1 MKRILIIGI
10 CLCLFVGCGS
20 VSSVPSVQ
28 TTAAT
33 AAATTAA
40 TTTTATTATTAATT
54 ATTATAAATT
64 AASPTVKQLLTTGHV
79 AEIYRTSYQSLFG
92 RIQQNGF
99 LQESLTGTYRG
110 EYVRSIGA
118 LSVLAHTVGETEK
131 AGRALRFVTDVMQAK
146 NLSLVPF
153 TISAD
158 GKTVKTADELDG
170 RAQFVLGWA
179 LYIADSGDSAY
190 FDKTYAL
197 MKREA
202 NAFCS
207 DTYFYADWN
216 LVRNRRFTHTRV
228 RNGNDYHD
236 AFDLL
241 TNTFT
246 VAALRQLAAVA
257 AANGHEEDTALW
269 TQTAQKLCD
278 GIAKNLTR
286 TVGGKTVYLEL
297 RDFDG
302 GKGTAEN
309 GVSWVCFAPFA
320 AGKNGIEEETL
331 ENTVALCRKQLFKR
345 AKSGGYLAMEAT
357 ANGKVRNMIL
367 GKSVG
372 WDIAAAV
379 GEKDS
384 AHLLAT
390 LQFLEAYHTADLYM
404 EKMQPTANGYRTI
417 DNGNAEQVIWFLWG
431 MAQLRLSEGLP
442 AKP

>member
-1 MKRILIIGI
+1 MKRLCIIGI
-10 CLCLFVGCGS
+10 CLCLFVGCGGVPAAPS
-20 VSSVPSVQ
+20 SSVAV
-28 TTAAT
+28 TLTAT
-33 AAATTAA
+33 
-40 TTTTATTATTAATT
+40 TTATTAATT
-54 ATTATAAATT
+54 AVSVITATTETTAVATT
-64 AASPTVKQLLTTGHV
+64 APSPTVRELLTTGHV
-79 AEIYRTSYQSLFG
+79 ADIYRTSYQSLFG
-92 RIQQNGF
+92 RMQQNGF
-99 LQESLTGTYRG
+99 LQESLSGTYRG

-131 AGRALRFVTDVMQAK
+131 AGRALRFVTDAMQDK
-146 NLSLVPF
+146 NLSFVPF

-179 LYIADSGDSAY
+179 LYIADSGDAAY
-190 FDKTYAL
+190 FNETYAL

-202 NAFCS
+202 DAFCS
-207 DTYFYADWN
+207 DAYFYADWN

-246 VAALRQLAAVA
+246 VAALRQLATVA
-257 AANGHEEDTALW
+257 AANGHGEDTALW
-269 TQTAQKLCD
+269 TQTAEKLCD
-278 GIAKNLTR
+278 GIRKNLTR
-286 TVGGKTVYLEL
+286 TVDGKTVYLEL

-320 AGKNGIEEETL
+320 AGKNGVEDDIL
-331 ENTVALCRKQLFKR
+331 QNTVALCRSRLFKT
-345 AKSGGYLAMEAT
+345 AETGGYLAAEA
-357 ANGKVRNMIL
+357 AASGKVRDLIL

-379 GEKDS
+379 ERKDD

-390 LQFLEAYHTADLYM
+390 LQFLKTYHTADLYM
-404 EKMQPTANGYRTI
+404 EKMQPSGNGYRTI

-431 MAQLRLSEGLP
+431 MAQLRLSEGLS